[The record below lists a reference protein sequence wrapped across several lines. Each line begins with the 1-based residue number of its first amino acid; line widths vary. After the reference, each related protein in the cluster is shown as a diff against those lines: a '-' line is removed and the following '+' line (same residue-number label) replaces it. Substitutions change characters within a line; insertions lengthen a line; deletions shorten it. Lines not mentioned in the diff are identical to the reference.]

1 MRAIWYDTQ
10 GPAEDVLTLGEV
22 EAPEPGPGEV
32 AVWMHASGVNPSDV
46 KTRSGKRG
54 PMAVKR
60 QIPHS
65 DGAGVIKRAGA
76 GVDPARIGERVWIH
90 NAAFRREGG
99 TCAEI
104 CVVPA
109 EWVHALPDNIS
120 FEQGACLGIPAM
132 TAHRALFCDGSVKG
146 KAVLVTGGA
155 GAVGEMAIQLARWA
169 GAAKIIAT
177 VSGPEKAEIA
187 LAAGAD
193 EIVNYRQQ
201 DVAEA
206 VRAATGGDGV
216 DLIVEVEF
224 GANLEASARA
234 LKPHG
239 TIASYASEGERN
251 PSLPFYDLMF
261 LNARIQTVFMYT
273 LTEPQRAAAVH
284 DINAA
289 LSSGALTPR
298 VAGVWELE
306 DTATAHAAVEAGDM
320 IGTVVV
326 RV

>member
-10 GPAEDVLTLGEV
+10 GEADDVLTLGEV
-22 EAPEPGPGEV
+22 EAPEPGSGEV
-32 AVWMHASGVNPSDV
+32 CVWMHASGVNPSDV
-46 KTRSGKRG
+46 KTRSGRRG

-65 DGAGVIKRAGA
+65 DGAGVIKKVGE
-76 GVDPARIGERVWIH
+76 GVDPARIGERVWVH
-90 NAAFRREGG
+90 NGAFRREGG
-99 TCAEI
+99 TCAEV

-109 EWVHALPDNIS
+109 EWAHPLPDTVS
-120 FEQGACLGIPAM
+120 FERGACLGIPAM
-132 TAHRALFCDGSVKG
+132 TAHRALFCDGPVKG
-146 KAVLVTGGA
+146 KTVLITGGA
-155 GAVGEMAIQLARWA
+155 GAVGEMAIQLAKWA
-169 GAAKIIAT
+169 GAAKVIAT

-193 EIVNYRQQ
+193 EIINYRQQ

-206 VRAATGGDGV
+206 VRAATGGQGV
-216 DLIVEVEF
+216 DHIVEVEF
-224 GANLEASARA
+224 GANLAASAKA

-239 TIASYASEGERN
+239 TIASYASEGERT
-251 PSLPFYDLMF
+251 PALPFYELMV
-261 LNARIQTVFMYT
+261 LNARIQTVFVYQ
-273 LTEPQRAAAVH
+273 LTEAQRAAAVH

-289 LSSGALTPR
+289 LEAGALKPR
-298 VAGVWELE
+298 VAGVYDLE
-306 DTATAHAAVEAGDM
+306 DTAAAHAAVEANDM

>member
-10 GPAEDVLTLGEV
+10 GPAEEVLTLGEV
-22 EAPEPGPGEV
+22 DSGTPGPGEV
-32 AVWMHASGVNPSDV
+32 CVWMHASGVNPSDV

-65 DGAGVIKRAGA
+65 DGAGVIKSVGE
-76 GVDPARIGERVWIH
+76 GVDPARIGERVWVH

-104 CVVPA
+104 SILPA
-109 EWVHALPDNIS
+109 EWVHPLPDNVS
-120 FEQGACLGIPAM
+120 FDQGACLGIPAM
-132 TAHRALFCDGSVKG
+132 TAHRALFCDGALTG
-146 KAVLVTGGA
+146 KSVLVTGGA
-155 GAVGEMAIQLARWA
+155 GAVGEMAIQLAKWGKA
-169 GAAKIIAT
+169 GQIIAT

-206 VRAATGGDGV
+206 VRAATDGAGV
-216 DLIVEVEF
+216 DLIVDVEF
-224 GANLEASARA
+224 GNNLPASVKA
-234 LKPHG
+234 LKSHG
-239 TIASYASEGERN
+239 TIASYASEGERT
-251 PSLPFYDLMF
+251 PALPFYDLMV
-261 LNARIQTVFMYT
+261 LNARIQTVFVYT
-273 LTEPQRAAAVH
+273 LTEAQRASAVH

-289 LSSGALTPR
+289 LDAGALKPR
-298 VAGVWELE
+298 VAGVYDLE
-306 DTATAHAAVEAGDM
+306 DTATAHAAVEANDM

>member
-22 EAPEPGPGEV
+22 GTPEPGPGEV
-32 AVWMHASGVNPSDV
+32 CVWMHASGVNPSDV
-46 KTRSGKRG
+46 KTRSGLRG
-54 PMAVKR
+54 PMAVRR

-65 DGAGVIKRAGA
+65 DGAGVIKKIGE
-76 GVDPARIGERVWIH
+76 GVDPARIGERVWVH

-99 TCAEI
+99 TCAEV

-109 EWVHALPDNIS
+109 EWAHPLPDSVS
-120 FEQGACLGIPAM
+120 FEQGACLGIPAV
-132 TAHRALFCDGSVKG
+132 TAHRALFCGGRLTG
-146 KAVLVTGGA
+146 KSVLVTGGA
-155 GAVGEMAIQLARWA
+155 GAVGEMAIQPARWGRA
-169 GAAKIIAT
+169 GRIIAP
-177 VSGPEKAEIA
+177 VSGPEKAGIA

-193 EIVNYRQQ
+193 EVVNYRQQ

-206 VRAATGGDGV
+206 VRAATDGAGV

-224 GANLEASARA
+224 GANLEASAKA

-239 TIASYASEGERN
+239 VIASYASTGEPAPR
-251 PSLPFYDLMF
+251 LPFYDLMF
-261 LNARIQTVFMYT
+261 LNARIQTVFVYT
-273 LTEPQRAAAVH
+273 LTEAQRAAAVH
-284 DINAA
+284 DITAA
-289 LSSGALTPR
+289 LEAGALTPR
-298 VAGVWELE
+298 VAGVWDLE